1 MGDPALGERVR
12 ETFAGQGTGRTAVAV
27 QSGHRYL
34 RDAMPDRAASLA
46 YYGMLSLFPSLMI
59 VSAAI
64 RLVGGNSAA
73 KDVSTYADDHG
84 ASDALAGA
92 LRSVIDTAQ
101 SAPAPSAG
109 VVGLAGLLAL
119 VYGASRAFTAAG
131 RALDTI
137 GGRPPTGR
145 SLARR
150 AQDIGWTLL
159 LVAMGIAVSV
169 LLALSGRVLSEFLGL
184 FGISGAA
191 ASIYGIARWPVAIA
205 LALVATA
212 IIRWASPTGARPA
225 FRVFTLGAV
234 VSVAAWLAASIGFA
248 IYIATFASY
257 NETYGAFAGSVI
269 LLLWIWLGSAALL
282 YGAELDAVL
291 EERRPTVVTELTRPE
306 AAPSA
311 SRTRRP

>member
-1 MGDPALGERVR
+1 MGDRALGERVR
-12 ETFAGQGTGRTAVAV
+12 KTVAGEGTGRTAVAV

-64 RLVGGNSAA
+64 RLVGGDSAA

-92 LRSVIDTAQ
+92 LRSVVDTAQ

-109 VVGLAGLLAL
+109 AVGLAGLFAL

-150 AQDIGWTLL
+150 AQDIGWTVL
-159 LVAMGIAVSV
+159 LVAIGIAVTV
-169 LLALSGRVLSEFLGL
+169 LLALSGRVLDDFLSL
-184 FGISGAA
+184 FGISGAGA
-191 ASIYGIARWPVAIA
+191 TIYGVARWPAAIA
-205 LALVATA
+205 LALLATA
-212 IIRWASPTGARPA
+212 IVKWASPTGARPG
-225 FRVFTLGAV
+225 FQVFTPGAV
-234 VSVAAWLAASIGFA
+234 VSVAAWLAASIGFG

-282 YGAELDAVL
+282 YGAELDAIL
-291 EERRPTVVTELTRPE
+291 EERRAAPITEATRSE